1 MMAANAD
8 SRGNLRGRCFDC
20 VCDGY
25 NGGSELK
32 KCIRCGHPPG
42 RHHNFSTLSIG
53 STLSSSSSGMS
64 SVSGSSSWSLS
75 DSPHPPRPKHH
86 YGSTESMISSGISS
100 IGSSSWSL
108 SDSPHP
114 PRPKYH
120 YWSTESMISSGIS
133 SNGSSNLSNFASG
146 YQLMETGFDSTNI
159 QGVCACT

>member
-1 MMAANAD
+1 MLYYYPDLDKDGDQEIPQLSIYEEEKMMAANAD
-8 SRGNLRGRCFDC
+8 SHGNLRGRCFDC

-53 STLSSSSSGMS
+53 STLSSSSSGVS

-86 YGSTESMISSGISS
+86 YG
-100 IGSSSWSL
+100 
-108 SDSPHP
+108 
-114 PRPKYH
+114 
-120 YWSTESMISSGIS
+120 STESMISSGIS